1 MSTVRTARAQRGAV
15 PSEVSRAPNP
25 PIASRPPPDRPAP
38 TSRTRHPSP
47 PGLRRI
53 ITIPHRAH
61 VDEVTSYGGRGDGRR
76 RAAPPRVV
84 AQAPRRYRGFG
95 TGTIALVARE
105 TPSVGRSH
113 RTPRVRASA
122 PSFFFALFPRM
133 CEPRVRN
140 PAEPR
145 PPSRAPPA
153 RSEATT
159 SSSWASCTTSSSTA
173 QRRRRR
179 GARTPRS
186 ARSPTPA
193 PTTFKRNP

>member
-76 RAAPPRVV
+76 RAAPPGVV
-84 AQAPRRYRGFG
+84 AQTPRRHRGFG
-95 TGTIALVARE
+95 TGTPALVARE
-105 TPSVGRSH
+105 
-113 RTPRVRASA
+113 
-122 PSFFFALFPRM
+122 
-133 CEPRVRN
+133 N
-140 PAEPR
+140 
-145 PPSRAPPA
+145 PSRAATGLRASTRPPHHSFSPFFLECASHVSRTPLSPDRPPA
-153 RSEATT
+153 LHPPG
-159 SSSWASCTTSSSTA
+159 
-173 QRRRRR
+173 RRRLRVHH
-179 GARTPRS
+179 GSHA
-186 ARSPTPA
+186 
-193 PTTFKRNP
+193 